1 MDNNTSKDSGD
12 MGIVFNTPVVP
23 TPEKESAPQTG
34 KGATTQIPSQSKI
47 PSQKDSN
54 FSNQGQVF
62 DVTKVFSSKHG
73 GDGTVIS
80 DRRHR
85 RRSLRQNVQSAFSE
99 WWYTTQRSID
109 RAVNAVPSVT
119 KLKQEEPTVS
129 DVSSRTEVIK
139 EAASNTLIAPQDD
152 HQTVLKQFHTLKSDV
167 DRLTGV
173 PDIAIKEPTTKST
186 PISAWVHTVT
196 DAPTPKV
203 KIPTPDVR
211 TSMIAPVVSQTTNA
225 TGQSFASVPTLV
237 QKKQEPTLPKGAT
250 SKPVVSQVVSPKTT
264 VGLKPIAPETEK
276 LVSDSG
282 GVAIP
287 HKEETVVTGVV
298 TTLAD
303 TKTQTLPPVPSVYA
317 FSGLRATP
325 LSKATEKEEVA
336 SWAHLIDDVPEMTHL
351 TPVTPSQAEVT
362 NVQVSKDQVIPKPK
376 TTPMP
381 APQKSN
387 ITVDT
392 VTKTAPSAISVP
404 KTTPKQRIETSAP
417 AIVSQNQH
425 NPVTNIAPT
434 YTQTPFRSN
443 RDTQHPTETSGWT
456 FTTDEP
462 TKTVAPLQRTVPH
475 ELSQSK
481 VASLEQTQP
490 IKESSVPVRVPLAS
504 RGTVGNTPVS
514 QAQHSAFVSTRS
526 RETASEDISVPEPS
540 VSAESTTQKAISSDV
555 RRPSFSAQRTVHT
568 QSVKQGAVAMQDQEI
583 SSPRGKNFFSQ
594 ISMSY
599 IIGGGVAAVT
609 IVLFILGSV
618 IFFSSSEPNDSTL
631 SLVPSFFEVSST
643 VSIPLTEER
652 GTFFTTVH
660 DRITHDSSRNVQV
673 SPTFIENKKE
683 RSVTS
688 KEFFSKL
695 GLSAPHSL
703 ISTLDETFMLGGI
716 TTTKHEP
723 YLIIRSYNFE
733 TLFSGL
739 LAWEDSMQSDFTPLF
754 GIPGIENSIFRD
766 AVSNNKSTRILYDGG
781 GNEVLLYSF
790 INRNT
795 VVITT
800 SGEALAALIKEF

>member
-1 MDNNTSKDSGD
+1 

-23 TPEKESAPQTG
+23 TPEKESTPQMG
-34 KGATTQIPSQSKI
+34 KGAMTQVPSQSKA

-54 FSNQGQVF
+54 FSNQDQVF

-129 DVSSRTEVIK
+129 DVSARTEVVK
-139 EAASNTLIAPQDD
+139 EAASNALIAPQND

-196 DAPTPKV
+196 DVPAPKV

-225 TGQSFASVPTLV
+225 TSQSLASVPTPV
-237 QKKQEPTLPKGAT
+237 QKKQEPILPKGAT

-276 LVSDSG
+276 LVSESEG
-282 GVAIP
+282 TIP
-287 HKEETVVTGVV
+287 HKEETVVTGV
-298 TTLAD
+298 TTKLAD
-303 TKTQTLPPVPSVYA
+303 TNTQTAPSVPSAYA

-325 LSKATEKEEVA
+325 LSKATEKEEA
-336 SWAHLIDDVPEMTHL
+336 GSWAHLIEDVPEKTHP
-351 TPVTPSQAEVT
+351 TPVSLPQVAVT
-362 NVQVSKDQVIPKPK
+362 NPQVSKGQEAK

-381 APQKSN
+381 VPQKPHT
-387 ITVDT
+387 TVGT
-392 VTKTAPSAISVP
+392 VTKTAPSTISVP
-404 KTTPKQRIETSAP
+404 KTTQRQRIETSAP

-425 NPVTNIAPT
+425 KPVTNVAPT
-434 YTQTPFRSN
+434 YRQTPISTN

-462 TKTVAPLQRTVPH
+462 TKTVTPLQGTVPH

-481 VASLEQTQP
+481 IASPEQTQS
-490 IKESSVPVRVPLAS
+490 IKESSVTVRAPLAPL
-504 RGTVGNTPVS
+504 GTMENTPVS
-514 QAQHSAFVSTRS
+514 HAQHDAFVSTRR
-526 RETASEDISVPEPS
+526 RETASEEFSVPEPS
-540 VSAESTTQKAISSDV
+540 ASAESTTQRAISSDV

-568 QSVKQGAVAMQDQEI
+568 PSVKQETVAMQDQEI
-583 SSPRGKNFFSQ
+583 SSPKRKNFFSQ
-594 ISMSY
+594 ISMPY
-599 IIGGGVAAVT
+599 IVGGGVAIVT

-618 IFFSSSEPNDSTL
+618 IFFSSSEPHDSTL
-631 SLVPSFFEVSST
+631 SLAPSFFEVSST
-643 VSIPLTEER
+643 VRIPLTEER
-652 GTFFTTVH
+652 GTFFATVR
-660 DRITHDSSRNVQV
+660 DRITNDSSQHVQV
-673 SPTFIENKKE
+673 NPTLIENKKE

-688 KEFFSKL
+688 KEFFNIL

-703 ISTLDETFMLGGI
+703 IGTLDETFMLGGI